1 MAPRIVQHF
10 ISEIVDEL
18 EQNQLTEEE
27 EDEAQLNDIAE
38 NLVLFDQVQQ
48 HLVAEIASLRSQI
61 QAFNEETD
69 QLRAELRE
77 FLADSQQL
85 RTRMQEVMRGV
96 EKTD

>member
-1 MAPRIVQHF
+1 MSPRIVQHF

-69 QLRAELRE
+69 QLRADLRE
-77 FLADSQQL
+77 FLVDSQQL